1 MPHRPLTPYPLPLTP
16 YHCVQGTGP
25 GYVLSPDGASGYGAS
40 VEGKQDGGPWI
51 RESPRRGTRHPKSG
65 AATFPHS
72 LPPIIG
78 TRMTDDLEQLYQSTY
93 TSVVRFLYRRVW
105 DLDRAQDLAQEV
117 FVRAMAHRPE
127 KPRAWVFAVAANL
140 ARDEARS
147 AMRRKKHLTLL
158 TNDPI
163 VQPAS
168 EPDAQELVEQDERM
182 ASVHRALDELT
193 PRDREVL
200 LLWDAGLSYPE
211 IAAQTDLA
219 VGAVG
224 TTLARARKR
233 LVAVHER
240 LTAGTM
246 DDAAHS

>member
-1 MPHRPLTPYPLPLTP
+1 MA
-16 YHCVQGTGP
+16 
-25 GYVLSPDGASGYGAS
+25 D
-40 VEGKQDGGPWI
+40 E
-51 RESPRRGTRHPKSG
+51 
-65 AATFPHS
+65 
-72 LPPIIG
+72 
-78 TRMTDDLEQLYQSTY
+78 LEQLYQSTF
-93 TSVVRFLYRRVW
+93 TSVVRFLYRKVW

-140 ARDEARS
+140 ARDEAR
-147 AMRRKKHLTLL
+147 AAVRRKKHLTLL

-163 VQPAS
+163 VAPAG
-168 EPDAQELVEQDERM
+168 EPDAQDLVEQDERL
-182 ASVHRALDELT
+182 ATVHRALAELT

-211 IAAQTDLA
+211 IAAQTGLA
-219 VGAVG
+219 LGAVG

-233 LVAVHER
+233 LVAAHER